1 MKRKGLR
8 DTSRPVPNR
17 RNVKSAA
24 SATADL
30 HERDKDFLDESE
42 LELLLDAAKKG
53 RHGVRDHLLLLRCTV
68 TVCG

>member
-1 MKRKGLR
+1 
-8 DTSRPVPNR
+8 VPNR